1 MYTAQNPLRW
11 GIIGLGKIAHSFA
24 RDLALVPQARL
35 VAVGSRSQEKAIEF
49 AQTHTTSD
57 NQPVA
62 CVGYEELLAL
72 EEVDVV
78 YIATPHTSHVEW
90 SLKALAAG
98 KHVLCEKPMALTPDQ
113 VQEVTSL
120 AQSRG
125 LFFMEALWSRF
136 NPAVQKAMDYAR
148 SGRLGALRYVQADFG
163 FFALDRDPASRLLNP
178 DLGGGSLWDIG
189 IYPIFWAYQLL
200 GTPTS
205 ITVQKLAASTGV
217 DAQLRVE
224 FNYPEAT
231 AQLFSSFHTFSAM
244 TAQAGGTLGSVL
256 LHPRWHETDRLTIQT
271 PDLGTE
277 TELFDLIGKGYTYE
291 INEVIDCIEQGLIES
306 PLWTHQNSWELN
318 ALIIAVSDSANSL

>member
-24 RDLALVPQARL
+24 RDLSLVPQARL
-35 VAVGSRSQEKAIEF
+35 VAVASRSLEKAMEF
-49 AQTHTTSD
+49 AQTHGASD
-57 NQPVA
+57 DRPKA
-62 CVGYEELLAL
+62 CVGYPELLAL

-78 YIATPHTSHVEW
+78 YIATPHNSHVEW

-98 KHVLCEKPMALTPDQ
+98 KHVLCEKPMALTPQQ
-113 VQEVTSL
+113 VKEVTGL
-120 AQSRG
+120 AQRRG

-136 NPAVQKAMDYAR
+136 NPAVQKAIDYAR
-148 SGRLGALRYVQADFG
+148 SGSLGALRFVQADFG

-178 DLGGGSLWDIG
+178 ELGGGSLWDIG
-189 IYPIFWAYQLL
+189 LYPIFWAYQLL
-200 GTPTS
+200 GNPTS
-205 ITVQKLAASTGV
+205 MSVQKIAASTGV
-217 DAQLRVE
+217 DAQLRIE

-231 AQLFSSFHTFSAM
+231 AQLFSSFGTFSAM

-271 PDLGTE
+271 PERGSHTE
-277 TELFDLIGKGYTYE
+277 FFDLIGKGYTYE

-306 PLWTHQNSWELN
+306 PQWTHQNSLELN
-318 ALIIAVSDSANSL
+318 ALIRAVSESANSR